1 MSALE
6 LLVKAE
12 AGDAGAVDRLLA
24 GNTSPDQAG
33 PGGETPLMRAAARGH
48 AEIVQRLLAK
58 GARVDATTDVG
69 NTALMFA
76 AARGRVET
84 LRLLMTSGARPD
96 HRNKY
101 GLGPADWAKWSEREH
116 EVIALLGVEPRR

>member
-1 MSALE
+1 MCSSDLQ
-6 LLVKAE
+6 
-12 AGDAGAVDRLLA
+12 
-24 GNTSPDQAG
+24 PG

-48 AEIVQRLLAK
+48 TEIVQRLLAK

-76 AARGRVET
+76 AARGRVEM

-116 EVIALLGVEPRR
+116 EVIALLGVEPRS

>member
-1 MSALE
+1 MSSHE
-6 LLVKAE
+6 LLATAE
-12 AGDAGAVDRLLA
+12 AGDAAAVDRLLA
-24 GNTSPDQAG
+24 GDASPDQPG

-48 AEIVQRLLAK
+48 TEVVRRLLAK

-76 AARGRVET
+76 AVRGRVEM
-84 LRLLMTSGARPD
+84 LRLLMASGARPD

-101 GLGPADWAKWSEREH
+101 GLGPADWAKWSEREP
-116 EVIALLGVEPRR
+116 EVIALLGVEPRS

>member
-1 MSALE
+1 MSKLE
-6 LLVKAE
+6 LLARAE
-12 AGDAGAVDRLLA
+12 AGDTAGLERLLA
-24 GNTSPDQAG
+24 ANASPDEPG
-33 PGGETPLMRAAARGH
+33 PGGETALMRASARGH
-48 AEIVQRLLAK
+48 DEIIQRLLEK

-76 AARGRVET
+76 AARGRVDT
-84 LRLLMTSGARPD
+84 LRLLMASGARPD

-116 EVIALLGVEPRR
+116 EVVALLGVEPRG